1 MKTYFCQDWSRE
13 GGVDSC
19 YEVTRMSLIEE
30 RENRSCCVDPPQVG
44 DLKIVDR
51 VLFTKMTVV
60 QDFKKMEAMWGSGA
74 EQPEVK
80 KMWME
85 KVPHKGGEHKG
96 PQQEGSH
103 DNVVAGDPASHSGGR
118 RCRGWSQ

>member
-1 MKTYFCQDWSRE
+1 
-13 GGVDSC
+13 
-19 YEVTRMSLIEE
+19 
-30 RENRSCCVDPPQVG
+30 VDPPQVG
-44 DLKIVDR
+44 DFKIVDR

-80 KMWME
+80 KMWIE
-85 KVPHKGGEHKG
+85 EVPHKGGEHKS
-96 PQQEGSH
+96 PQQVGSH

-118 RCRGWSQ
+118 RCGLKRFLTKVENTRVLSKKALMTMS